1 MPGKRRDFAGSFAML
16 EVAFI
21 LRDPRIHSLTLGA
34 KWWYITL
41 WCTAV
46 EERRETLPEWFQI
59 ATISLRAGCDR
70 KTGLKAAK
78 QLQEKS
84 LIAIDEKGRI
94 TACGVRTKHP
104 NLTWKDG
111 DISENMH
118 PQIVAQSESE
128 SESESE
134 VVLKTPTESSAEPT
148 PEEPTRELSGHQK
161 DIRDV
166 TDFWQA
172 HFIGNG
178 KEPPSPSFVG
188 KILVNCRRVGV
199 SPTWLIGKIKPD
211 HANAEAMALFYF
223 KPGESLPS
231 MTDAERRDNSY
242 AAWER
247 RDRGGGTLLGDV
259 LRKRIGAENEAET

>member
-1 MPGKRRDFAGSFAML
+1 MGQKANSAVIDIDYLTGRHHKLSGVSEIDRCRYLAIWGLAIKLGRELLPEAYNGDDMTA
-16 EVAFI
+16 
-21 LRDPRIHSLTLGA
+21 LREALGA
-34 KWWYITL
+34 KTNARRLADSLSMLCSRRLLVLPIL
-41 WCTAV
+41 QSSKRIAV
-46 EERRETLPEWFQI
+46 V
-59 ATISLRAGCDR
+59 
-70 KTGLKAAK
+70 GLKVRYPK
-78 QLQEKS
+78 RD
-84 LIAIDEKGRI
+84 IDDFDPSPWFGLVWIGSVKKE
-94 TACGVRTKHP
+94 
-104 NLTWKDG
+104 
-111 DISENMH
+111 
-118 PQIVAQSESE
+118 
-128 SESESE
+128 
-134 VVLKTPTESSAEPT
+134 LKTPTESSAEPT

-161 DIRDV
+161 DIRDI

-211 HANAEAMALFYF
+211 HANTEAMALFYF

-259 LRKRIGAENEAET
+259 LRKRLGAENEAET